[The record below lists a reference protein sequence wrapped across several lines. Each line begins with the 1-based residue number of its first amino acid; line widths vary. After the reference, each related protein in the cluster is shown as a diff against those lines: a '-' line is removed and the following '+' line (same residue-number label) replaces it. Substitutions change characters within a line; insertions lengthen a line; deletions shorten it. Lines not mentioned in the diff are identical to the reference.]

1 MQKYHFNI
9 KIRPLKSDA
18 SNTNYI
24 NSVYYLHKPLN
35 NQKKEVKTVRK
46 TLEKIVL
53 FILSHGVGIALFLW
67 AVMCLVVTA
76 YLYNNP
82 VTPQF

>member
-1 MQKYHFNI
+1 MQKYHFNL

-24 NSVYYLHKPLN
+24 NSVYYLHKSLN
-35 NQKKEVKTVRK
+35 SKKGSEKMRK

-53 FILSHGVGIALFLW
+53 FILRHGVGIALFIY
-67 AVMCLVVTA
+67 AIACLIITC